1 MKRRRS
7 RRSSQATG
15 LVTLSVESYNVQW
28 TSIVYSAVCITFT
41 PMTCDCSHCKHGK
54 NTSLQLLLWLQARSR
69 AGYPSNKFTVTS
81 TMTAWQ
87 RTGQTKQALAMFQQ
101 AVSEGVA
108 DVDVY
113 NAAMAVCMNSKQ
125 AKVSACK
132 PASDG
137 GRLDRRTDEAM
148 CCLAT

>member
-1 MKRRRS
+1 
-7 RRSSQATG
+7 
-15 LVTLSVESYNVQW
+15 
-28 TSIVYSAVCITFT
+28 
-41 PMTCDCSHCKHGK
+41 MTCDCSHCKHGR

-69 AGYPSNKFTVTS
+69 AGYSSNKFTVTS

-101 AVSEGVA
+101 AVSEGIA

-113 NAAMAVCMNSKQ
+113 NAALAVCMNSKQ

-132 PASDG
+132 PASER
-137 GRLDRRTDEAM
+137 GRSDRITS
-148 CCLAT
+148 